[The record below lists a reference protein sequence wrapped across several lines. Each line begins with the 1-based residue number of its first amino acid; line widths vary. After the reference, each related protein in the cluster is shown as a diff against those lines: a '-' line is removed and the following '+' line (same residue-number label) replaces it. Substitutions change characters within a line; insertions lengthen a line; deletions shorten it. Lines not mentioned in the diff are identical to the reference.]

1 MPTEIRR
8 IILTMSELQEALKRF
23 VDSRPSMFQGARMEK
38 CQLVKDD
45 PVEVEVSVRVHPQS
59 ISPSTYTLGGPHLAA
74 ALIAYCQQLGIPL
87 SRSASKAVRRVKT
100 GVALDM
106 TIETKS
112 RG

>member
-8 IILTMSELQEALKRF
+8 IILSMGELQEALKQF
-23 VDSRPSMFQGARMEK
+23 VDSRPTMFGDACMTEGR
-38 CQLVKDD
+38 LVKDD
-45 PVEVEVSVRVHPQS
+45 PVEVEVSVQVHPQS
-59 ISPSTYTLGGPHLAA
+59 TNPSTYTLGGPHLAA
-74 ALIAYCQQLGIPL
+74 ALIAYCQHLGIPL

-106 TIETKS
+106 TIETK